1 MEDGLIKQWS
11 KEKGQK
17 DQVMVDKTL
26 GILVVQ
32 SEPRHHLIEN

>member
-26 GILVVQ
+26 QRKLNLKFQ
-32 SEPRHHLIEN
+32 